1 MPDFPSFRFST
12 APMLDWT
19 DRHCRRFWRIMTKRS
34 LLYTEM
40 VTSGAIIYGKND
52 YLAFDEA
59 EHPVAVQLA
68 GCDPKDLAVCAK
80 GLRRRATTR
89 STSTAAAPLTGC
101 RTAASARP

>member
-52 YLAFDEA
+52 YLAYDEA

-80 GLRRRATTR
+80 RAEEKGYDEINLNCGC
-89 STSTAAAPLTGC
+89 PLTGC
-101 RTAASARP
+101 RTVASARP